1 MTRIYYKGQFFH
13 YPLRPMDALSKLG
26 LFEAFR
32 CMLSFIKAQILPA
45 DSKAGGTF
53 EGWVVSRFGRRL
65 FEIFFKTY
73 SEKLWG
79 ISCRDL
85 DSDFAAQRIKSLS
98 LLGAVINALKQGR
111 GNKHKTL
118 VDQFLYP
125 KSGSGAVY
133 ESMAQHIIASGG
145 IIHSRTKVAKVQ
157 SLEKNRQKVVLEDGK
172 TLEGDHVISTMPLT
186 HLVAGLPNVPASVK
200 EAAGAL
206 KFRNT
211 VLVYLLIEG
220 KDLFPDNW
228 LYIHDPSLRLGRVTN
243 FRNWV
248 PSLYG
253 QDDRTILCL
262 EYWCNDEDPEWSFKK
277 EDWQSLASQEIIKT
291 GLIKGAK
298 ISECFVHHVK
308 RCYPVYK
315 TGYTKE
321 VGQVAEYLKTLPGL
335 TVIGRYG
342 SFKYNNQDHSI
353 LMGLLAAQNI
363 AKNAGHDLWSIN
375 TDYESYQEDGEADG
389 APQERQVDQMR
400 VA

>member
-1 MTRIYYKGQFFH
+1 
-13 YPLRPMDALSKLG
+13 
-26 LFEAFR
+26 
-32 CMLSFIKAQILPA
+32 
-45 DSKAGGTF
+45 
-53 EGWVVSRFGRRL
+53 
-65 FEIFFKTY
+65 
-73 SEKLWG
+73 
-79 ISCRDL
+79 
-85 DSDFAAQRIKSLS
+85 
-98 LLGAVINALKQGR
+98 
-111 GNKHKTL
+111 
-118 VDQFLYP
+118 
-125 KSGSGAVY
+125 
-133 ESMAQHIIASGG
+133 MAQHILASGG

-157 SLEKNRQKVVLEDGK
+157 CLENNCQKVVLEDGK

-186 HLVAGLPNVPASVK
+186 HLIAGLPNVPASVK

-262 EYWCNDEDPEWSFKK
+262 EYWCNDQDPEWSFRK
-277 EDWQSLASQEIIKT
+277 EDWQSLASREIVKT
-291 GLIKGAK
+291 GLIKGAN

-315 TGYTKE
+315 TGYTRE
-321 VGQVAEYLKTLPGL
+321 VRQVADYLKTLPGL

-389 APQERQVDQMR
+389 SPQERQVDQMR